1 MWAAVTLDPAR
12 APRTPSPA
20 WCAALAIAA
29 GLLVLLG
36 WAADV
41 EPLKRILP
49 GLVAMNPATAV
60 LFVLAGASLWLQ
72 RPRAAGGMTE
82 HARAQHRIARL
93 LAGLVVVTAALILG
107 DALLGWGPGVDQWL
121 FADKLAGAGGGQP
134 NRMAPNTAFNFLLM
148 GLALL
153 ALDVTT
159 RRGRRPSELLASGVF
174 LVALLALAGYAYRVP
189 GFIGLAKFIP
199 MALPTALV
207 FLTLALGVF
216 VARPNAGMMAV
227 IASPSLGGMMARRL
241 FPSMVLTILA
251 LGWLRLEGQRRG
263 LYGLELGLAL
273 YTLANITMFGALVW
287 WGARLLHR
295 LEAERE
301 RVATVRDQALALNR
315 LIMDNSLDVI
325 CAIDGEG
332 RFVEVSAAS
341 QQLWGYAPSELV
353 GRAYADLVHP
363 DDAAKTA
370 KVAAEVTA
378 GQPTAD
384 FSNRY
389 LRKDGSPIDIDWSAI
404 WSEPDA
410 MMFCVARDATR
421 RKQAE
426 ELLRQSQAQTL
437 AIIATASDAFVAIDR
452 SGLIIDWNARAE
464 SIFGWP
470 RAEALGRLLSQ
481 TIIPH
486 QHRQAHNRGL
496 DHYLATGE
504 GPVLNKPIEI
514 TALHRDGHE
523 FPVELTI
530 WPVTIGVSTTFN
542 AFVRDITERRQAE
555 EISAKFSAIIASSD
569 DAIVSKTLEG
579 IITSW
584 NPAAEQ
590 MFGYTM
596 QEAVGK
602 PMAMLIPPERLDEE
616 PQILARIGRGE
627 RIEHFETVR
636 VRKDGKQINVS
647 ATISPIRDG
656 SGRIIGASKIARD
669 ITERRQ
675 AEQAIQTLNA
685 ELTANAVELQ
695 QSNRELEAFSYF
707 VSHDLRAPLRHIDGY
722 ARMLQEDA
730 GDQLDAEMR
739 RYLDAV
745 GDSARQMG
753 ALIDGLLAFSKL
765 GRKPVERVD
774 VDMGALLQR
783 VAEELRLDGDPR
795 VSIGP
800 LPAALADPVLFKQVW
815 INLLS
820 NAIKYSAPR
829 GDEARVEVSG
839 ERSGERVQYRICDN
853 GVGFDMRYA
862 DKLFGVFQR
871 LHSHDEFEG
880 TGVGLAIVQR
890 IVARHGGSIAADSQP
905 GLGATFTFE
914 LPLGTD
920 SPPDTA
926 AMEAST

>member
-1 MWAAVTLDPAR
+1 MLAWGIAFLLAIFVIAAVASFPERRRKIEWNAGKPLAMWAALTLDPAR

-72 RPRAAGGMTE
+72 RPRAAGGMTG

-93 LAGLVVVTAALILG
+93 LAGLVAVSAALILG
-107 DALLGWGPGVDQWL
+107 DTLLGWGPGVDQWL

-134 NRMAPNTAFNFLLM
+134 NRMAPNTAINFLLM

-241 FPSMVLTILA
+241 FPGMVLTILA

-263 LYGLELGLAL
+263 LYGLELGVAL
-273 YTLANITMFGALVW
+273 YTLTAITIFGALIW
-287 WGARLLHR
+287 WNARSLQR
-295 LEAERE
+295 SEAERE
-301 RVATVRDQALALNR
+301 RVAAIRDQALALNR

-332 RFVEVSAAS
+332 RFVKVSAAAL
-341 QQLWGYAPSELV
+341 QLWGYAPSELV

-363 DDAAKTA
+363 DDAARTA
-370 KVAAEVTA
+370 KAAAEVTA

-389 LRKDGSPIDIDWSAI
+389 LRKDGRYIDIDWSAI
-404 WSEPDA
+404 WSEADA

-426 ELLRQSQAQTL
+426 L
-437 AIIATASDAFVAIDR
+437 A
-452 SGLIIDWNARAE
+452 
-464 SIFGWP
+464 
-470 RAEALGRLLSQ
+470 
-481 TIIPH
+481 
-486 QHRQAHNRGL
+486 
-496 DHYLATGE
+496 
-504 GPVLNKPIEI
+504 
-514 TALHRDGHE
+514 
-523 FPVELTI
+523 
-530 WPVTIGVSTTFN
+530 
-542 AFVRDITERRQAE
+542 
-555 EISAKFSAIIASSD
+555 
-569 DAIVSKTLEG
+569 
-579 IITSW
+579 
-584 NPAAEQ
+584 
-590 MFGYTM
+590 
-596 QEAVGK
+596 
-602 PMAMLIPPERLDEE
+602 
-616 PQILARIGRGE
+616 
-627 RIEHFETVR
+627 
-636 VRKDGKQINVS
+636 VS
-647 ATISPIRDG
+647 A
-656 SGRIIGASKIARD
+656 
-669 ITERRQ
+669 
-675 AEQAIQTLNA
+675 LNA
-685 ELTANAVELQ
+685 ELQTNTEQLQ
-695 QSNRELEAFSYF
+695 QSNRELEAFSYSI
-707 VSHDLRAPLRHIDGY
+707 SHDLRAPLRHIDGY

-753 ALIDGLLAFSKL
+753 ALIDDLLAFSKL
-765 GRKPVERVD
+765 GRKPVERVE

-783 VAEELRLDGDPR
+783 VAEELRLAGDPR

-815 INLLS
+815 LNLLS

-829 GDEARVEVSG
+829 GDAARVEVSG
-839 ERSGERVQYRICDN
+839 EQLGDRVRYSICDN

-871 LHSHDEFEG
+871 LHAQDEFEG

-926 AMEAST
+926 VMEAST